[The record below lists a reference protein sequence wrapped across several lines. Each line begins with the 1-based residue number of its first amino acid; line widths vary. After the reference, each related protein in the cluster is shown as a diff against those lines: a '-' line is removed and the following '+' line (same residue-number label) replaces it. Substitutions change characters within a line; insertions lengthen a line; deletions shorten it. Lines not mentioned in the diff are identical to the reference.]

1 MLSRLFRRLLL
12 TARTEAVD
20 AGQLQFGGELRGLA
34 DPEVLADHLRPVRQT
49 EWVVYAK
56 PPFAGPDQ
64 VLDYV
69 GRYTHRIA
77 ISNQRLLDV
86 REGEVRFRYT
96 DYRVTGA
103 ARQKTMTLAAP
114 EFIRR
119 VLLHVLPAG
128 FHRIRYY
135 GLLANRRRQANLT
148 QCRRLLG
155 TPPPPVEDRDIAST
169 DYRDRYAALT
179 GRSLRQCPRCHD
191 GEMHVVDGLVD
202 LRARP
207 VRLDSS

>member
-103 ARQKTMTLAAP
+103 ARQKTMSLVAT

-119 VLLHVLPAG
+119 VLLHVLPPG
-128 FHRIRYY
+128 FHRMRHY
-135 GLLANRRRQANLT
+135 GLLANRRRRNTLAT
-148 QCRRLLG
+148 CRHLLG
-155 TPPPPVEDRDIAST
+155 TPPPALDEAST
-169 DYRDRYAALT
+169 TADDRDRYAALT
-179 GRSLRQCPRCHD
+179 GGSLRDCPRCGD
-191 GEMHVVDGLVD
+191 GHMQRVQSTPRPWARPPLVD
-202 LRARP
+202 T
-207 VRLDSS
+207 S